1 MAYLRKVPEGFIRIT
16 RQGAP
21 AYVRPWFKELS
32 ELAQHQF
39 KTGQEA
45 GWAMRVRAGEQRH
58 IQTTYL
64 PLEAKV
70 PEMKMAA

>member
-1 MAYLRKVPEGFIRIT
+1 M
-16 RQGAP
+16 GAP
-21 AYVRPWFKELS
+21 CYVRPWFKELS

-45 GWAMRVRAGEQRH
+45 SWAMRKRFESSRFVE
-58 IQTTYL
+58 TTYL
-64 PLEAKV
+64 PPVPKVAV